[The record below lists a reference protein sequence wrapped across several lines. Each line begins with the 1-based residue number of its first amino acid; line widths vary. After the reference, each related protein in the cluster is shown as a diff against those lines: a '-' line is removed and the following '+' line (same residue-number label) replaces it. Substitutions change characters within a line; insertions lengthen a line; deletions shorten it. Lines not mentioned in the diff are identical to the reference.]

1 MFIRKRERT
10 DNFYQ
15 ELQEKT
21 LERLQELS
29 GDVWTDFNIHDPG
42 VTISDNMNYALFEL
56 QYKLELPFRSF
67 LGPDAADY
75 ASKGILPGD
84 YIFSPSIVTP
94 EDYEKLFLDG
104 VLMTVEVFEHN
115 KKVLKEVKI
124 LESCLVEF
132 SDGFYTVKASVS
144 LTKTAITSEEHIKE
158 EVFKLY
164 HANRNLCEDLRW
176 EDIQILTKVIGKK
189 KKEPEEKPIQV
200 ETTYDMDNAE
210 GPIKIHDYH
219 SFQLDFPDVYGIGHR
234 GIPQEATNRNLAH
247 VRQLKGY
254 LLMMDFL
261 MADVTEQIQ
270 STPQLI
276 SFTDPP
282 PAGTVSLVSIPDV
295 NNVVDTARFKK
306 NNQLHTNTA
315 IQKKKSGFLDILDT
329 LYGED
334 TDQFFLDFQP
344 PKSRLNYRA
353 SLTEELPELNRNRF
367 RSFNKL
373 KPTESNIVFKE
384 LFSLLHGSKIESE
397 IPVRDLL
404 KKHDLELLPDSVF
417 FEQYEV
423 YLDIAPISGVF
434 YDPIF
439 NETPQHVPA
448 YEMDWK
454 EEYFASLQTEISLI
468 RRNALF
474 ESFLEVGAHAGN
486 YRMIQ
491 LSENNR
497 WILVFRYPGKEEWMI
512 LGTYKTR
519 DHLIRSANRFWA
531 FVRFLNPERHLFYLI
546 EHRLLQFMHP
556 KRHRDE
562 GNTIS
567 IIASNRFEKAEM
579 NDRLKQ
585 LLRERLPA
593 HLKIRLYRVQPD
605 HIYDFEQIYY
615 KWREALSVRDTK
627 KIIHFS
633 ESIHAFLTVSTPNDP
648 IKRKEID
655 IQ

>member
-1 MFIRKRERT
+1 MFIRKRERK

-29 GDVWTDFNIHDPG
+29 GDVWTDYNIHDPG

-67 LGPDAADY
+67 LGQHNSEY
-75 ASKGILPGD
+75 ASKGILPAET
-84 YIFSPSIVTP
+84 IFSQSIVTP
-94 EDYEKLFLDG
+94 EDYEQLFLD
-104 VLMTVEVFEHN
+104 N
-115 KKVLKEVKI
+115 IKN
-124 LESCLVEF
+124 LESCTVDF
-132 SDGFYTVKASVS
+132 VNGFYQIRASVS
-144 LTKTAITSEEHIKE
+144 LRNPSITEDNVKE
-158 EVFKLY
+158 DLFVLY
-164 HANRNLCEDLRW
+164 HQNRNLCEDLRW
-176 EDIQILTKVIGKK
+176 EDIHILTKPAGKRK
-189 KKEPEEKPIQV
+189 KREEDAPQV
-200 ETTYDMDNAE
+200 EKTYDLNHSE
-210 GPIKIHDYH
+210 GPIKIQDYH

-234 GIPQEATNRNLAH
+234 GLPQEASERNIAH
-247 VRQLKGY
+247 VFQLKGY

-270 STPQLI
+270 NTPQLI
-276 SFTDPP
+276 SFTDPAP
-282 PAGTVSLVSIPDV
+282 TGKVSLISIPDV
-295 NNVVDTARFKK
+295 DKVVDTDKFDK
-306 NNQLHTNTA
+306 NNQLHTNAA

-344 PKSRLNYRA
+344 SKSRLNYRA

-404 KKHDLELLPDSVF
+404 KKHELELLPDAVF
-417 FEQYEV
+417 FDQYEV
-423 YLDIAPISGVF
+423 YLNIAPISGVF
-434 YDPIF
+434 YNPIF
-439 NETPQHVPA
+439 NETPQNIPSH
-448 YEMDWK
+448 EMDWK
-454 EEYFASLQTEISLI
+454 EEYFASLQAEISLI

-474 ESFLEVGAHAGN
+474 ESFLEVGANAGN

-491 LSENNR
+491 LSENGR

-512 LGTYKTR
+512 LGTYRTR
-519 DHLIRSANRFWA
+519 DHLIRSANRFWS
-531 FVRFLNPERHLFYLI
+531 FIRFLNPERHLFYLV
-546 EHRLLQFMHP
+546 EHRLLQFTYPNKH
-556 KRHRDE
+556 KQE
-562 GNTIS
+562 NGNTLS
-567 IIASNRFEKAEM
+567 VIASNRFENKEM
-579 NDRLKQ
+579 KDRLKQ

-593 HLKIRLYRVQPD
+593 HLRIKLYLVKPD

-615 KWREALSVRDTK
+615 KWREALAVRDTK

-633 ESIHAFLTVSTPNDP
+633 ESINAFLTVIKPSDPNELKD
-648 IKRKEID
+648 ID

>member
-1 MFIRKRERT
+1 MFIRKRERK

-67 LGPDAADY
+67 LGPNTEDY
-75 ASKGILPGD
+75 AGKGILPAD
-84 YIFSPSIVTP
+84 LIFSQSIVTT

-104 VLMTVEVFEHN
+104 VLMTVDVMENNQKVS
-115 KKVLKEVKI
+115 KKVKI
-124 LESCLVEF
+124 LESCLVDF
-132 SDGFYTVKASVS
+132 SDGFYSVKASVA
-144 LTKTAITSEEHIKE
+144 LNKTAISNAEHIKE
-158 EVFKLY
+158 EIYKLY

-176 EDIQILTKVIGKK
+176 EDIQVMTKVVGKR
-189 KKEPEEKPIQV
+189 KKEAEENPIQI
-200 ETTYDMDNAE
+200 ETTYDMDTSSE
-210 GPIKIHDYH
+210 KPIKIHDYH
-219 SFQLDFPDVYGIGHR
+219 SFQLDFPEAYGIGPR
-234 GIPQEATNRNLAH
+234 GLPQEANKRNTAH

-282 PAGTVSLVSIPDV
+282 PSGTVPLISIPDV
-295 NNVVDTARFKK
+295 DKVVDPVRFKK
-306 NNQLHTNTA
+306 GSQLHSNTA
-315 IQKKKSGFLDILDT
+315 IQKKKTGFMDVLDT

-334 TDQFFLDFQP
+334 TAQLFLDFQP
-344 PKSRLNYRA
+344 AKSKLNYRA
-353 SLTEELPELNRNRF
+353 SLIEELPELNKNRF

-384 LFSLLHGSKIESE
+384 LFSLLQGNKIESE

-404 KKHDLELLPDSVF
+404 KKHELDLLPDSVF
-417 FEQYEV
+417 FDQYEV

-439 NETPQHVPA
+439 NETPQNIPSH
-448 YEMDWK
+448 EMDWK

-474 ESFLEVGAHAGN
+474 ESLLEVGSNVQN

-491 LSENNR
+491 LSENGR

-531 FVRFLNPERHLFYLI
+531 FMRFLNPERHLFYLV
-546 EHRLLQFMHP
+546 EHRLLQYTYP
-556 KRHRDE
+556 RKHRNE
-562 GNTIS
+562 GNTLS
-567 IIASNRFEKAEM
+567 IIASNRFANEEM
-579 NDRLKQ
+579 YDHLKQ

-593 HLKIRLYRVQPD
+593 HLSIKLYRVKPD

-615 KWREALSVRDTK
+615 QWRKALSIRDTK

-633 ESIHAFLTVSTPNDP
+633 ESIHAFFRVSDAFLT
-648 IKRKEID
+648 D

>member
-1 MFIRKRERT
+1 MFIRKRERK

-67 LGPDAADY
+67 LGPDSDHY
-75 ASKGILPGD
+75 IDKGILPAD
-84 YIFSPSIVTP
+84 LIFSHSIVTTD
-94 EDYEKLFLDG
+94 DYEKLFLDG
-104 VLMTVEVFEHN
+104 VLMTVDVMENN
-115 KKVLKEVKI
+115 KKVSKKVRI
-124 LESCLVEF
+124 LESCLVSF
-132 SDGFYTVKASVS
+132 SDGFYTVKASVA
-144 LTKTAITSEEHIKE
+144 LNKTAITSEEHIKE
-158 EVFKLY
+158 EIFELY

-176 EDIQILTKVIGKK
+176 EDIQVLTKVIGKR
-189 KKEPEEKPIQV
+189 KKEAEESPIKI
-200 ETTYDMDNAE
+200 ETTYETDTSE
-210 GPIKIHDYH
+210 KPIKIHDYH
-219 SFQLDFPDVYGIGHR
+219 SFQLDFPDAYGIGHR
-234 GIPQEATNRNLAH
+234 GLPPEANKRNVAH

-282 PAGTVSLVSIPDV
+282 PPGTVSLVSIPDIDQ
-295 NNVVDTARFKK
+295 VVDPVKFKK
-306 NNQLHTNTA
+306 GNQLHSNTA
-315 IQKKKSGFLDILDT
+315 IQKKKSGFIDILDT

-334 TDQFFLDFQP
+334 TAQLFQDFQP
-344 PKSRLNYRA
+344 SKSKHNYRA
-353 SLTEELPELNRNRF
+353 SLTRELPELNRNRF

-384 LFSLLHGSKIESE
+384 LFSLLHGNKIESE

-404 KKHDLELLPDSVF
+404 KKHELDLLPDSVF
-417 FEQYEV
+417 FDQYEV
-423 YLDIAPISGVF
+423 YLDIGPISGVF
-434 YDPIF
+434 YNPIF
-439 NETPQHVPA
+439 NETPQNIPTQ
-448 YEMDWK
+448 EMDWR
-454 EEYFASLQTEISLI
+454 EEYFASLQAEISLI

-474 ESFLEVGAHAGN
+474 ESLLEVGANAGN

-491 LSENNR
+491 LSENGR

-531 FVRFLNPERHLFYLI
+531 FMRFLNPERHLFYLV
-546 EHRLLQFMHP
+546 EHRLLQYMYP
-556 KRHRDE
+556 RKHRRE
-562 GNTIS
+562 GNTLS
-567 IIASNRFEKAEM
+567 IIASNRFEHKEM
-579 NDRLKQ
+579 YDHLKQ

-593 HLKIRLYRVQPD
+593 HLSIQLYQVKPD
-605 HIYDFEQIYY
+605 HIYDFEQIYF
-615 KWREALSVRDTK
+615 KWRQALSVRDTK
-627 KIIHFS
+627 KTVHFS
-633 ESIHAFLTVSTPNDP
+633 ESIQAFFRVSEAFLT
-648 IKRKEID
+648 D